1 MAGVAPRVARG
12 PGRAEGAPRGG
23 GGGVPPHAVATA
35 ASDEGGSCGVPPG
48 FAMRIAFDAR
58 SYFMRTGIARY
69 TRGLAGALAA
79 AGEHELLLLISDRHE
94 PEEVPLAGRR
104 LRIVRSRA
112 PWLGG
117 AGERECL
124 ESEARAWGADVFH
137 AVFPPHALEAVPTVT
152 TVFDLTPISH
162 RELHVPPVVQAFRD
176 AWRSAV
182 SAASA
187 FVTVSRATA
196 RRVRE
201 AAPQARQP
209 VHVVPCG
216 LSHPFDAPP
225 PLAPADLR
233 RRAGV
238 IAVGTIEP
246 RKNVNVV
253 LAAARRLA
261 AAGHPVPFTLVGKR
275 GWGCDDFEADLAAT
289 PTARWLGFVAD
300 DDLLALYRAAALA
313 VFPSTR
319 EGFGLPV
326 LEAMAQGVVPI
337 VSRDEALCELVGEPA
352 LEVDAEATAIASAVD
367 RWLEDED
374 GRVALAQRLAERAG
388 AYSWRAAAEA
398 CLAVYEAVA

>member
-1 MAGVAPRVARG
+1 
-12 PGRAEGAPRGG
+12 
-23 GGGVPPHAVATA
+23 
-35 ASDEGGSCGVPPG
+35 
-48 FAMRIAFDAR
+48 MRIAFDAR

-79 AGEHELLLLISDRHE
+79 GAGGHELLLLISDRHD
-94 PEEVPLAGRR
+94 PAEVPLAGPRVH
-104 LRIVRSRA
+104 IARSRA

-117 AGERECL
+117 ADERQCLEREV
-124 ESEARAWGADVFH
+124 RAWGADVFH
-137 AVFPPHALEAVPTVT
+137 AVFPPYALDAVPTVT

-162 RELHVPPVVQAFRD
+162 PELHVSPVIGVFRQ

-182 SAASA
+182 AAAAA

-201 AAPQARQP
+201 AAPDARQP

-216 LSHPFDAPP
+216 LSHPFDQAP

-246 RKNVNVV
+246 RKNVGVV
-253 LAAARRLA
+253 LAAARLLA
-261 AAGHPVPFTLVGKR
+261 AGGRAVPFTLVGKR

-289 PTARWLGFVAD
+289 PTARWLGFVSD
-300 DDLLALYRAAALA
+300 RELLGLYRTAALA
-313 VFPSTR
+313 VCPSAR

-337 VSRDEALCELVGEPA
+337 VSRDEALCELVGDRA
-352 LEVDAEATAIASAVD
+352 LEVDADAAAFAAAVD

-374 GRVALAQRLAERAG
+374 GRVVLARRLAERAG
-388 AYSWRAAAEA
+388 AFSWRAAAAA
-398 CLAVYEAVA
+398 CLAVYEAAA

>member
-1 MAGVAPRVARG
+1 
-12 PGRAEGAPRGG
+12 
-23 GGGVPPHAVATA
+23 
-35 ASDEGGSCGVPPG
+35 
-48 FAMRIAFDAR
+48 MRIAFDAR

-79 AGEHELLLLISDRHE
+79 AAGGHELILLISDRHE
-94 PEEVPLAGRR
+94 PEEVPLAGPHVRV
-104 LRIVRSRA
+104 VRSRA

-117 AGERECL
+117 ADERRCL
-124 ESEARAWGADVFH
+124 EGEVRAWGADVFQ
-137 AVFPPHALEAVPTVT
+137 AVFPPHALDGVPTVT

-162 RELHVPPVVQAFRD
+162 PELHVAAVMEAFRE

-182 SAASA
+182 AAAHA
-187 FVTVSRATA
+187 FVAVSQATA

-201 AAPQARQP
+201 AAPEARQP

-216 LSHPFDAPP
+216 LSHPFDVAP
-225 PLAPADLR
+225 PLAAADLQR
-233 RRAGV
+233 RTGV

-246 RKNVNVV
+246 RKNVGVV

-261 AAGHPVPFTLVGKR
+261 SGGREVPFTLVGKR
-275 GWGCDDFEADLAAT
+275 GWGCDDFDADLAAT

-300 DDLLALYRAAALA
+300 GELLALYRTAALA
-313 VFPSTR
+313 VFPSAR

-352 LEVDAEATAIASAVD
+352 LAVGAEAAAVAAAVD

-374 GRVALAQRLAERAG
+374 GRVALARRLAARAG
-388 AYSWRAAAEA
+388 AFSWRAAAEA

>member
-1 MAGVAPRVARG
+1 
-12 PGRAEGAPRGG
+12 
-23 GGGVPPHAVATA
+23 
-35 ASDEGGSCGVPPG
+35 
-48 FAMRIAFDAR
+48 MRIAFDAR

-79 AGEHELLLLISDRHE
+79 AAGEHELLLLISDRHE
-94 PEEVPLAGRR
+94 PGAVPLAGPRV
-104 LRIVRSRA
+104 RIVRSRA

-117 AGERECL
+117 ADERRYL
-124 ESEARAWGADVFH
+124 EDEVRAWGADVFH

-162 RELHVPPVVQAFRD
+162 RELHVPQVIQAFHD
-176 AWRSAV
+176 AWRSAI
-182 SAASA
+182 SAAAA
-187 FVTVSRATA
+187 FVAVSHATA

-201 AAPQARQP
+201 AAPETRQP
-209 VHVVPCG
+209 VRVVPCG
-216 LSHPFDAPP
+216 LSHPFDARP
-225 PLAPADLR
+225 PLAATDLR

-246 RKNVNVV
+246 RKNVGVV

-261 AAGHPVPFTLVGKR
+261 ASGRPVPFTLVGKR
-275 GWGCDDFEADLAAT
+275 GWGCDDFEADLDGT

-300 DDLLALYRAAALA
+300 AELLALYRTAALA
-313 VFPSTR
+313 VFPSAR

-352 LEVDAEATAIASAVD
+352 LEVDGEATAVASAID

-374 GRVALAQRLAERAG
+374 GRVALARRLAERAG